1 MKILLTGGA
10 GILGGYLIET
20 APDLVQLVA
29 THHKNIPQGLGCD
42 FVPLDITDT
51 AATSRLCLE
60 LKPDVVIH
68 TAGAANVDFCQK
80 NPEQGYQGNVT
91 GTKNIIDACQ
101 AGSIRLIHISSNA
114 IYRGDDS
121 PYNEDSPTEPVNVY
135 GKLKQESD
143 RLVKGSGLNW
153 TIIRP
158 ILMYGWSRPWSRKDF
173 VVWII
178 ENLKAKKQ
186 ISLVTDIFENPLSA
200 EVCARAIWKCVEN
213 KINGEFNLAGQDI
226 LNRYQLGQEVAGVFG
241 YDVGLLAPVKNESFK
256 NIAPRP
262 ANTSFNTIK
271 MSGILGFIPQPLSE
285 GLQRMKETFPLK
297 MDLLEKG
304 RLLK

>member
-1 MKILLTGGA
+1 MKILITGGA

-20 APDLVQLVA
+20 APDHVQIVA

-42 FVPLDITDT
+42 FVTLDITD
-51 AATSRLCLE
+51 AGATNRLCSE

-80 NPEQGYQGNVT
+80 YSEQGYQGNVA
-91 GTKNIIDACQ
+91 GTKNIIEACLTQ
-101 AGSIRLIHISSNA
+101 ENRLIHISSNA
-114 IYRGDDS
+114 IYHGDAP
-121 PYNEDSPTEPVNVY
+121 PYGEDSPSNPVNVY
-135 GKLKQESD
+135 GKQKEESD
-143 RLVKGSGLNW
+143 NLVKSSGLNW

-173 VVWII
+173 MVWII
-178 ENLKAKKQ
+178 ENLKAQKQ

-200 EVCARAIWKCVEN
+200 EVCARAIWKCVEKN
-213 KINGEFNLAGQDI
+213 ITGEFNLSGKDT
-226 LNRYQLGQEVAGVFG
+226 LNRYQLGQEAAKVFG
-241 YDVGLLAPVKNESFK
+241 YDDGLIMPVKNEFFK

-262 ANTSFNTIK
+262 ANTSFKTAK
-271 MSGILGFIPQPLSE
+271 MSEILGFIPQPLSE